1 MDAPGTVG
9 WWAPMRAEASLPRL
23 NAPADFLPPDEARAE
38 RFTLLDGG
46 TEAYPRMLE
55 AIASAKVRVH
65 LEVYTFER
73 DAIGAQ
79 FLDALVAAARRGVAV
94 KVVVDGWGS
103 IGTSRYLTETLT
115 AAGAKVRVYN
125 PLTSLCTGRSWRNH
139 RKLLL
144 VDDAVAFLG
153 GINIGDAY
161 AAQGDT
167 PGWADLALELRG
179 DICRQLGAS
188 LHAGASALESGAV
201 KLFLSGFGGGHQL
214 RKRYLQAIDGARHEV
229 VLAHAYFL
237 PDPGFVR
244 ALKRA
249 SRRGV
254 KVRLMLAGRSDVMF
268 ARAATMRL
276 YRDFLRAG
284 VSIHEWTA
292 STLHAKAAL
301 VDGTKLLVGSFN
313 LDPLSLVNLETL
325 VEVEEPC
332 VAAQAQRWLDKHL
345 RCARRVFL
353 EDCARSGLQQWLL
366 DIVGL
371 AVARFAERFASF
383 MGRRRKR

>member
-1 MDAPGTVG
+1 
-9 WWAPMRAEASLPRL
+9 MRAEASLPL
-23 NAPADFLPPDEARAE
+23 MNTPTASLVANAVRDE

-55 AIASAKVRVH
+55 AIASARSRVH

-73 DAIGAQ
+73 EGIGAR
-79 FLDALVAAARRGVAV
+79 FLEALVAAARRGVAV

-103 IGTSRYLTETLT
+103 IGASRHLTQTLK

-125 PLTSLCTGRSWRNH
+125 PLTSLLTGRSWRNH

-144 VDDAVAFLG
+144 VDDTVAFLG
-153 GINIGDAY
+153 GVNIGDAY
-161 AAQGDT
+161 AAKGAQ

-179 DICRQLGAS
+179 DICRQLGTT
-188 LHAGASALESGAV
+188 LHAGTSALESGAV
-201 KLFLSGFGGGHQL
+201 KLFLSGFGGGHRL
-214 RKRYLQAIDGARHEV
+214 RKRYLQAIDGAEREV

-237 PDPGFVR
+237 PDKGFMR

-249 SRRGV
+249 ARRGV
-254 KVRLMLAGRSDVMF
+254 SVRLMLAGRSDVLF

-301 VDGTKLLVGSFN
+301 VDGQKLLVGSFN

-325 VEVEEPC
+325 VEVVEPS

-345 RCARRVFL
+345 RDARRVFL

>member
-1 MDAPGTVG
+1 MLVPAPPSSAEAPG
-9 WWAPMRAEASLPRL
+9 
-23 NAPADFLPPDEARAE
+23 E

-55 AIASAKVRVH
+55 AIASAQRRVH

-73 DAIGAQ
+73 EGVGAR
-79 FLDALVAAARRGVAV
+79 FVDALVEAARRGVAV

-103 IGTSRYLTETLT
+103 MKASRHLTQTLR

-125 PLTSLCTGRSWRNH
+125 PLTSLFTGRSWRNH
-139 RKLLL
+139 RKILL
-144 VDDAVAFLG
+144 VDDTVAFLG
-153 GINIGDAY
+153 GINIGDEY
-161 AAQGDT
+161 AAHGGE

-179 DICRQLGAS
+179 DICRQLGAR
-188 LHAGASALESGAV
+188 LHAGASALASGPV
-201 KLFLSGFGGGHQL
+201 RVFLSGLGGGHRL
-214 RKRYLQAIDGARHEV
+214 RKRYLAAIDGARREL

-237 PDPGFVR
+237 PDVGFVR

-249 SRRGV
+249 ARRGV
-254 KVRLMLAGRSDVMF
+254 RVSLLLAGRSDVVF

-292 STLHAKAAL
+292 STLHAKAAV
-301 VDGTKLLVGSFN
+301 VDGQKLLVGSFN

-325 VEVEEPC
+325 VEVEEPG
-332 VAAQAQRWLDKHL
+332 VAAQASLWLSKHL
-345 RCARRVFL
+345 ELSRRVFL

-366 DIVGL
+366 DVVGL

-383 MGRRRKR
+383 IGRRRRR

>member
-23 NAPADFLPPDEARAE
+23 YGPADFLPPDEARAE

-125 PLTSLCTGRSWRNH
+125 PLTSLCAGRSWRNH

-161 AAQGDT
+161 AAQGDK

-201 KLFLSGFGGGHQL
+201 KLFLSGFGGGHRL
-214 RKRYLQAIDGARHEV
+214 HKRYLQAIDGARHEV

-237 PDPGFVR
+237 PDPGFMR

-325 VEVEEPC
+325 VEVEEPG

-345 RCARRVFL
+345 RCARQVFL

>member
-1 MDAPGTVG
+1 MVPPLAPVLPSSREVT
-9 WWAPMRAEASLPRL
+9 AE
-23 NAPADFLPPDEARAE
+23 E
-38 RFTLLDGG
+38 RITLLDGG

-55 AIASAKVRVH
+55 AIASAKQRVH

-73 DAIGAQ
+73 EGVGAR
-79 FLDALVAAARRGVAV
+79 FLDALVAAARRGVTV

-103 IGTSRYLTETLT
+103 MKASSHLTQTLK

-125 PLTSLCTGRSWRNH
+125 PLTSLFMGRSWRNH
-139 RKLLL
+139 RKILL

-153 GINIGDAY
+153 GINIGDEY
-161 AAQGDT
+161 AAHGDE

-179 DICRQLGAS
+179 DICRQLGAR
-188 LHAGASALESGAV
+188 LHAGASALVSGAV
-201 KLFLSGFGGGHQL
+201 SVFLSGFGGGHRL
-214 RKRYLQAIDGARHEV
+214 RKRYLSAIDGAKREL

-237 PDPGFVR
+237 PDVGFVR

-249 SRRGV
+249 ARRGV
-254 KVRLMLAGRSDVMF
+254 KVSLLLAGRSDVVF

-284 VSIHEWTA
+284 VGIHEWTA
-292 STLHAKAAL
+292 STLHAKAAV
-301 VDGTKLLVGSFN
+301 VDGKKLLVGSFN

-325 VEVEEPC
+325 VEVEEPG
-332 VAAQAQRWLDKHL
+332 VAAQSALWLEKHL
-345 RCARRVFL
+345 ALSRRVLL
-353 EDCARSGLQQWLL
+353 EDCSRSGFQRWLL

-383 MGRRRKR
+383 IGRRRKR

>member
-1 MDAPGTVG
+1 MRTEAALAPQPV
-9 WWAPMRAEASLPRL
+9 PVLP
-23 NAPADFLPPDEARAE
+23 LPPEDGAE
-38 RFTLLDGG
+38 RITLLDGG

-55 AIASAKVRVH
+55 AIASAKQRVH

-73 DAIGAQ
+73 EGVGAR
-79 FLDALVAAARRGVAV
+79 FVDALVAAARRGVVV

-103 IGTSRYLTETLT
+103 MNASSHLTETLR

-139 RKLLL
+139 RKILL

-161 AAQGDT
+161 AANGDV

-179 DICRQLGAS
+179 DICRQLGAK
-188 LHAGASALESGAV
+188 LHAGASALVSGPV
-201 KLFLSGFGGGHQL
+201 SLFLSGFGGGHRL
-214 RKRYLQAIDGARHEV
+214 RKRYLSAIDGAQREV

-237 PDPGFVR
+237 PDVSFVR

-249 SRRGV
+249 ARRGV
-254 KVRLMLAGRSDVMF
+254 KVSLLLAGRSDVIF

-276 YRDFLRAG
+276 YREFLQAG
-284 VSIHEWTA
+284 VSIYEWTA
-292 STLHAKAAL
+292 STLHAKAAV
-301 VDGTKLLVGSFN
+301 VDGRKLLVGSFN

-325 VEVEEPC
+325 VEVEEAR
-332 VAAQAQRWLDKHL
+332 VATHASLWLEKHMAQS
-345 RCARRVFL
+345 RRVFL
-353 EDCARSGLQQWLL
+353 EECRRSPLQQWLL
-366 DIVGL
+366 DVVGL
-371 AVARFAERFASF
+371 VVARFAERFASF
-383 MGRRRKR
+383 IGRRRKR

>member
-1 MDAPGTVG
+1 
-9 WWAPMRAEASLPRL
+9 MRAEASLPPLAAPGVRL
-23 NAPADFLPPDEARAE
+23 PLNEVREE
-38 RFTLLDGG
+38 RVTLLDGG

-55 AIASAKVRVH
+55 AFATAQVRVH

-73 DAIGAQ
+73 DGIGAR
-79 FLDALVAAARRGVAV
+79 FLEALVAAAHRGVAV

-103 IGTSRYLTETLT
+103 IGASRHLTQTLE

-139 RKLLL
+139 RKILL
-144 VDDAVAFLG
+144 VDDSVAFLG

-161 AAQGDT
+161 AANGNQ

-179 DICRQLGAS
+179 DICQQLGAT

-201 KLFLSGFGGGHQL
+201 KLFLSGFAGGHRL
-214 RKRYLQAIDGARHEV
+214 RKRYLQAIDGAQREV

-237 PDPGFVR
+237 PDKGFMR

-254 KVRLMLAGRSDVMF
+254 TVRLMLAGRSDVVF

-284 VSIHEWTA
+284 VSIHEWTD

-301 VDGTKLLVGSFN
+301 VDGKKLLVGSFN

-325 VEVEEPC
+325 VEVEEPGA
-332 VAAQAQRWLDKHL
+332 AAQAQRWLDKHL
-345 RCARRVFL
+345 RGSRRVYL

-371 AVARFAERFASF
+371 AVARLAERFASF

>member
-1 MDAPGTVG
+1 
-9 WWAPMRAEASLPRL
+9 MRPEATLPLPSVPVLPSSPEASG
-23 NAPADFLPPDEARAE
+23 E
-38 RFTLLDGG
+38 RITLLDGG

-55 AIASAKVRVH
+55 AIASARRRVH

-73 DAIGAQ
+73 EGVGAR
-79 FLDALVAAARRGVAV
+79 FVDALVAAARRGVVV

-103 IGTSRYLTETLT
+103 MNASSHLTETLR

-125 PLTSLCTGRSWRNH
+125 PLTSLFTGRSWRNH
-139 RKLLL
+139 RKILL

-153 GINIGDAY
+153 GINIGDEY
-161 AAQGDT
+161 AANGDR

-179 DICRQLGAS
+179 DICRQLGAK
-188 LHAGASALESGAV
+188 LHAGASSLVSGPV
-201 KLFLSGFGGGHQL
+201 SLFLSGLGGGHRL
-214 RKRYLQAIDGARHEV
+214 RRRYLSAIDGAKHEL

-237 PDPGFVR
+237 PDMGFVR

-249 SRRGV
+249 ARRGV
-254 KVRLMLAGRSDVMF
+254 KVSLLLAGRSDVVF

-292 STLHAKAAL
+292 STLHAKAA
-301 VDGTKLLVGSFN
+301 VMDGKKLLVGSFN

-325 VEVEEPC
+325 VEVEEPG
-332 VAAQAQRWLDKHL
+332 VAAQSTLWLEKHL
-345 RCARRVFL
+345 AQSRRVFL

-366 DIVGL
+366 DVVGL

-383 MGRRRKR
+383 IGRRRRR